1 MKSMAGEY
9 LFWSHWQRGCGFD
22 IANTKC
28 LSRDEKIMLLKGMRE
43 RAQSLGKR
51 EWTDEEIKMLR
62 RIKDYTHHI
71 GDWSD
76 GMR

>member
-1 MKSMAGEY
+1 
-9 LFWSHWQRGCGFD
+9 
-22 IANTKC
+22 
-28 LSRDEKIMLLKGMRE
+28 MLLKGMRE

-76 GMR
+76 SMI